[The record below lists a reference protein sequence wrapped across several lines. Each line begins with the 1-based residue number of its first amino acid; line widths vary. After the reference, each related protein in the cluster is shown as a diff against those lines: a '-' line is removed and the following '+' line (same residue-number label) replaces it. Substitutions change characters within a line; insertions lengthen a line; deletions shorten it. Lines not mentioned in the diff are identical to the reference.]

1 MSDDG
6 NHQFGLSRRELEYE
20 CRWITRHV
28 KNDQMVKLL
37 TDLIV
42 ALIDKNNAAIA
53 KHQGNHDDHKPGA
66 P

>member
-1 MSDDG
+1 
-6 NHQFGLSRRELEYE
+6 
-20 CRWITRHV
+20 V

-42 ALIDKNNAAIA
+42 ALIDKNNARIA
-53 KHQGNHDDHKPGA
+53 KHHARQDDKPGA